1 MHLREAVEGRLASEQ
16 SYFRQYLIRED
27 MARLDK
33 LMAMAPAH
41 QDPAAFVAAGMK
53 LGWTPDDRRTHEL
66 KPALEPL
73 LLAIHQRLGVPP
85 GSAEADTL
93 DNQISRHWDALEQLR
108 MDRLV
113 GCLSR
118 VPRPDDAGP
127 G

>member
-1 MHLREAVEGRLASEQ
+1 MHLREAVEGQLASEQ

-27 MARLDK
+27 LARLDK
-33 LMAMAPAH
+33 LTAMASAH
-41 QDPAAFVAAGMK
+41 QDPAAFVADGMK
-53 LGWTPDDRRTHEL
+53 LGWTPEDRRTHEL

-73 LLAIHQRLGVPP
+73 LLAIHRRLGLPP
-85 GSAEADTL
+85 GSADADTF
-93 DNQISRHWDALEQLR
+93 DSQVARHWEAFEQLR

-113 GCLSR
+113 GCLAR

>member
-1 MHLREAVEGRLASEQ
+1 MHLREVVEGRLASEQ

-27 MARLDK
+27 LARLDK
-33 LMAMAPAH
+33 LMAMAPVH
-41 QDPAAFVAAGMK
+41 DDPAGFVAAGMK
-53 LGWTPDDRRTHEL
+53 LGWTPEDRRTHEL

-73 LLAIHQRLGVPP
+73 LLAIHRRLRLSP
-85 GSAEADTL
+85 GSDEAETL
-93 DNQISRHWDALEQLR
+93 EAQISRHWDAFEQLR

-113 GCLSR
+113 GCLAR